1 MKKVFILSLIGGL
14 FSGIFLSSCART
26 ETGQQSFTDAPFFW
40 ENANIYFLLT
50 DRFKNGDPSNDVNFN
65 RSEQTAKLR
74 GFEGG
79 DIKGVIQKIQEGYFD
94 KLGKFRRDHPSVG
107 AGSHQMLQQKPYIF
121 SRTFERNGYSDKVL
135 VGMDLDKGRK
145 KIAVKSLFPEGTEL
159 YDYYSDT
166 FASVSDGEIKLDSDF
181 QMALLGIKNRQEW

>member
-1 MKKVFILSLIGGL
+1 LLQGELAGQGVVNY
-14 FSGIFLSSCART
+14 LSSHD
-26 ETGQQSFTDAPFFW
+26 DAQPFDK
-40 ENANIYFLLT
+40 ERLKPIEAASKLLLCPGASQVYY
-50 DRFKNGDPSNDVNFN
+50 GDESSRELIIAGTQGDA
-65 RSEQTAKLR
+65 TLR
-74 GFEGG
+74 GPMNWEEIESNTLRNGFKTLE
-79 DIKGVIQKIQEGYFD
+79 VMEHYQ

-121 SRTFERNGYSDKVL
+121 SRTFERNAYSDIVL

-166 FASVSDGEIKLDSDF
+166 FTTVTEGVVNLDSDF
-181 QMALLGIKNRQEW
+181 QMALLGIKNR